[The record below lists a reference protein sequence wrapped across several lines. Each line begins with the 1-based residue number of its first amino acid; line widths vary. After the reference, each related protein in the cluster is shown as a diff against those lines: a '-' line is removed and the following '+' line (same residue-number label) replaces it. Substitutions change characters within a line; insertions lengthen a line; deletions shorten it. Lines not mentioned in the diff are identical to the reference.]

1 MTATLNTLTLTQ
13 WDQRYAQL
21 HRQGMQEA
29 AYGGPLCRHVQDG
42 DTRLKRLLFDPSPA
56 ALRLWNLLLTEEQRL
71 HIARRKGMRIV
82 GSMKDLGTVPVIAQA
97 FPNLVAFYPDG
108 AWWTPCIMEMN
119 DELLHEADRL
129 GIDETFC
136 PVRAM
141 LAAFVTRRHFPIP
154 DILIC
159 SAGAVCDDFSAIVQ
173 RLEGMGHPVLWWE
186 IPHRRTPDPGE
197 GAVPLPG
204 GNVAPH
210 AQVALV
216 ESELRRVAQALS
228 ELAGIPLDTDQL
240 SATIR
245 RVNKVRQRL
254 QSLRDMVFM
263 APRAPL
269 PALEMHIAEML
280 AIHFCSDLAE
290 TEAVLDDLLAEVE
303 RRLSTGQGFSETDAT
318 RVFWV
323 NPVADLQV
331 MNLLE
336 SLGGRLCGTD
346 FMFTHALDMIPESGP
361 PFEALARTAMAD
373 PMTGPACDRAKRILH
388 DARRFG
394 AEAMVVCRIPGAS
407 HCATEGPQ
415 LAEPVRAELG
425 IPFVEIEVPPLGDA
439 LRASIRTKLE
449 ALLEAAGENRRK
461 RS

>member
-1 MTATLNTLTLTQ
+1 MNALLNKLTLEQ
-13 WDQRYAQL
+13 WNQRYELL
-21 HRQGMQEA
+21 HRQGMPEA
-29 AYGGPLCRHVQDG
+29 PYGGPLCRHVLAG

-71 HIARRKGMRIV
+71 HAARRNGMRIV
-82 GSMKDLGTVPVIAQA
+82 GTMKDLGTVPVIAQA
-97 FPNLVAFYPDG
+97 FPNLLPFYPDG

-119 DELLHEADRL
+119 DALLHEADRL

-141 LAAFVTRRHFPIP
+141 LAAFVTRKHFPIP
-154 DILIC
+154 DLLIC

-173 RLEGMGHPVLWWE
+173 RLQGMGHPVLWWE
-186 IPHRRTPDPGE
+186 IPHRRMPDPGE
-197 GAVPLPG
+197 LSVPLPG

-210 AQVALV
+210 AQVAMV
-216 ESELRRVAQALS
+216 EGELKRVAHALAD
-228 ELAGIPLDTDQL
+228 LAGIPLDIDQL

-254 QSLRDMVFM
+254 HSLRDMVFM
-263 APRAPL
+263 APRSPL

-280 AIHFCSDLAE
+280 AIHFCSDLPE
-290 TEAVLDDLLAEVE
+290 TEAVLDDLLAEAKQ
-303 RRLSTGQGFSETDAT
+303 RIANGQGFSDPDAT

-323 NPVADLQV
+323 NPVADLQL

-346 FMFTHALDMIPESGP
+346 FMFTHALDPIPESVS

-373 PMTGPACDRAKRILH
+373 PMTGPASDRARRILR

-407 HCATEGPQ
+407 HCATEGPE
-415 LAEPVRAELG
+415 LAGPVRAELG

-439 LRASIRTKLE
+439 MAATIRTRLE
-449 ALLEAAGENRRK
+449 ALMENASSNRK
-461 RS
+461 KES